1 MFKEEDEKADGN
13 STVTDDLDQLQVI
26 SVNSISHL
34 NMILLFST
42 LRLFTPALHNNMF
55 KEEDEKVDGNSTVT
69 DDLDQPQVISV
80 NSQSHLNMILKAVYQ
95 SWDEYNAGLNEAT
108 KNKHHLKVRDSST
121 IVAYNSKQSSKTKLP
136 LAWKSIVK

>member
-13 STVTDDLDQLQVI
+13 
-26 SVNSISHL
+26 
-34 NMILLFST
+34 
-42 LRLFTPALHNNMF
+42 MF
-55 KEEDEKVDGNSTVT
+55 KEEDEKADGNSTVT

-95 SWDEYNAGLNEAT
+95 SWDEYNVGLNEAT

-136 LAWKSIVK
+136 LAWEKYREVRVCTHGVPMRHRPTTSQDWVSFSYVLLVTIFS